1 MRIVELKVAEVE
13 FWELHEGD
21 VFKIKFPFDEDE
33 KTLMK
38 CKEESSINAV
48 DLETGTLYYLG
59 GDAGCEL
66 VDATLS
72 IKPNL
77 I

>member
-1 MRIVELKVAEVE
+1 MRIVELRVAEVE
-13 FWELHEGD
+13 FCELNEGD

-38 CKEESSINAV
+38 CKEENSTNAV

-59 GDAGCEL
+59 EDTECVY

-72 IKPNL
+72 IKPHL
-77 I
+77 T